1 MICAALCDC
10 LTVVVSRVPRAVLVL
25 QASRLMSIHRTLL
38 ERHSKNLS
46 IQKSVMS
53 SLSKVVPCL
62 DRSSANSVRVLLGVL
77 IPTMVH
83 RRKRRLTYGRTHCR
97 RCFEDGVPVRTQERD
112 VPSGRGDG
120 VEGRGGAAQGGRH
133 GVGSDGL
140 EDPFQEAGRSGC
152 GSSVSDTVSL
162 CGDDAD
168 AAGGWL
174 CFVQSILPRLR
185 KFLTIRLPQISAMAC
200 DALGAVFDPNSA
212 AQLEKEA
219 VEEISLASLQHVE
232 GTPTDSR
239 ELSLAFVETVD
250 AGLALLQD
258 QDRTLSLETLS
269 CILPCLL
276 KQVRSTTGRE
286 RRANARP
293 LYSVAFRA
301 SRIVSLNARCA
312 FSRDSFTLS
321 VSDPLRHSH
330 HLQLPSSFRLAAAS
344 RSASFRHVEPHQL
357 LSSSFGNSFR
367 ETLWP
372 HSV

>member
-1 MICAALCDC
+1 M
-10 LTVVVSRVPRAVLVL
+10 
-25 QASRLMSIHRTLL
+25 
-38 ERHSKNLS
+38 
-46 IQKSVMS
+46 
-53 SLSKVVPCL
+53 
-62 DRSSANSVRVLLGVL
+62 
-77 IPTMVH
+77 
-83 RRKRRLTYGRTHCR
+83 
-97 RCFEDGVPVRTQERD
+97 
-112 VPSGRGDG
+112 
-120 VEGRGGAAQGGRH
+120 EGRGGAAQGGGH
-133 GVGSDGL
+133 GVGGDGF
-140 EDPFQEAGRSGC
+140 EDPFQEAGRSGR
-152 GSSVSDTVSL
+152 GSSVCDTVSL

-185 KFLTIRLPQISAMAC
+185 EFLTIRLPRISAMAYG
-200 DALGAVFDPNSA
+200 ALRAVFDPNSA
-212 AQLEKEA
+212 ARLEKEA
-219 VEEISLASLQHVE
+219 VEEILLASVEHVE

-321 VSDPLRHSH
+321 VSDPLRHFG
-330 HLQLPSSFRLAAAS
+330 LQ
-344 RSASFRHVEPHQL
+344 QL
-357 LSSSFGNSFR
+357 QGLYLFGTSNHTNSCQVVS
-367 ETLWP
+367 ETLFEELSGLIQCELSRGVEQEGVTSGELRCEGLRSFLQNSNP
-372 HSV
+372 LCCVFELTLEDDTVSLPRIKTSSTCSPRHLRQLNTSRQSNAATCPLGQPLKR